1 MSSTPPVMKEL
12 NVFDTGWP
20 IWPSAVN
27 PACEHDT
34 SLTAAWIPAS
44 SIITFGATLTV
55 PIDCTSVHAEFPVV
69 IKVYWNIVVWLT
81 VTVGFPEIVTWFAPG
96 PRPKTRPVGKV
107 SNGFAFGTKFTP
119 VAPPPKV

>member
-1 MSSTPPVMKEL
+1 MKEL
-12 NVFDTGWP
+12 KVFDTGCP

-44 SIITFGATLTV
+44 LIITFGATLTW
-55 PIDCTSVHAEFPVV
+55 PIVWTSVHAVFPVV

-96 PRPKTRPVGKV
+96 PFPITRPVGKV
-107 SNGFAFGTKFTP
+107 SNGLAFPTKAMP